1 MLEET
6 NVKKRA
12 VYEMQSMANSH
23 CVLDVNI
30 SSVMIFRGGRTS
42 TVIKN
47 IKLYLL

>member
-6 NVKKRA
+6 TVKKRA

-30 SSVMIFRGGRTS
+30 SSVMILAGEE
-42 TVIKN
+42 
-47 IKLYLL
+47 YLL